1 MATPIQLDVLLPVAA
16 CFFAALTY
24 TLRHIRSSGL
34 PYPPGPKRIPIIGNL
49 LDMPSHE
56 EWVTYKKWS
65 DQYGRTPQHF
75 HLQALY
81 ATLIILG
88 SDVVHVDVLG
98 THMVIVNSTRAAKEL
113 FDKRSSIYS
122 DRYFK
127 TCAATNFYLIA
138 LRPSLVALNCM

>member
-1 MATPIQLDVLLPVAA
+1 MSTPIQLNVLLPVSALFLAA
-16 CFFAALTY
+16 FTY
-24 TLRHIRSSGL
+24 TLHHVRSRGL

-49 LDMPSHE
+49 IDIPSQE

-65 DQYGRTPQHF
+65 VQYGRVPK
-75 HLQALY
+75 
-81 ATLIILG
+81 TLSISLLSPFTRTSAFSG

-98 THMVIVNSTRAAKEL
+98 THMVIVNSTKAAKEL

-127 TCAATNFYLIA
+127 KLAAATAFSDDI
-138 LRPSLVALNCM
+138 